1 MKYMKTEFVAF
12 FMSIMMLPLAAKAQ
26 DNEKWPDFPLLSVE
40 TVDGEEPTATV
51 VYPPEGAFGVGI
63 LSDYVQGRLVMTLGD
78 KTIYDSGDYQKGES
92 GIRMKI
98 RGNTSGAAL
107 DQHPYK
113 LKLSKKADLLGIDK
127 KLSNKNWALL
137 SMYSWNSAVKNSET
151 NIMPLVGL
159 AVCRALEFPWT
170 PRTRF
175 VNLQLNGK
183 YRGLYHL
190 VETVERGDERVN
202 IGKKGFLI
210 ENDAYWWKE
219 GETYFKTDRQ
229 HVGMGYTFKYPDA
242 DENTINN
249 IKAYMNAAENA
260 LYTHD
265 HAADYIDYESF
276 ARWMLAHDILGTYDA
291 GGSNMF
297 LCKDALNDV
306 EPSESKLMMATPWDF
321 DSAFMQPDDKWGAQR
336 TDVVFY
342 YPELFKEPEFCEK
355 YTELYHEY
363 RGKVYAYVEAYL
375 NGLKASDGEAYEQ
388 SRQLHRQVYAE
399 EMATP
404 LDEQISDILGLL
416 DRRLKSLDVLM
427 DEFTAVD
434 GVAASA
440 TPKRLASR
448 TDIYG
453 IDYTNVPEA
462 QLPTNFYVEKYS
474 DGTVRKVYKK

>member
-1 MKYMKTEFVAF
+1 MAVIF
-12 FMSIMMLPLAAKAQ
+12 PLLAIEAQ
-26 DNEKWPDFPLLSVE
+26 EDVKWPDFPLLSIE
-40 TVDGEEPTATV
+40 TDGGDEPTATV

-63 LSDYVQGRLVMTLGD
+63 VSDYVPGRLVMTLGD
-78 KTIYDSGDYQKGES
+78 KNIYDSGEYQKGES

-98 RGNTSGAAL
+98 RGNTSGAGL

-113 LKLSKKADLLGIDK
+113 LKLSKKADLLDIDK

-137 SMYSWNSAVKNSET
+137 SMYSCNSAVKNSET

-183 YRGLYHL
+183 YCGLYHL
-190 VETVERGDERVN
+190 IETVERDDNRVD

-210 ENDAYWWKE
+210 ENDAYWWKP

-229 HVGMGYTFKYPDA
+229 HAGMGYTFKYPDA
-242 DENTINN
+242 DDADENTING
-249 IKAYMNAAENA
+249 IKTYMNAAENA
-260 LYTHD
+260 LYTHE
-265 HAADYIDYESF
+265 HTADYFDYESF

-297 LCKDALNDV
+297 LCKDVLNDV

-355 YTELYHEY
+355 YTELYRKY
-363 RGKVYAYVEAYL
+363 RSKVYAYVEEYL
-375 NGLKASDGEAYEQ
+375 NKLEASDGDAYEQ
-388 SRQLHRQVYAE
+388 SRQLHRQVYGE

-404 LDEQISDILGLL
+404 LNEQISDVLGLL
-416 DRRLKSLDVLM
+416 DRRLKLIDVLM
-427 DEFTAVD
+427 DDFTAVD
-434 GVAASA
+434 GISASA
-440 TPKRLASR
+440 NPKKLASR

-453 IDYTNVPEA
+453 IDYTGVPEA
-462 QLPTNFYVEKYS
+462 QLPANFYVEKYS